1 MAGAP
6 GPRVGRGAGSLTA
19 VPARPRSARRQ
30 FCVAVLSLEVFVVL
44 FAALV
49 VFGLRL
55 VDPVT
60 VGVGAGALGL
70 SLALAA
76 GLQGRPG
83 GLVVGSVLQVPLPVA
98 GLLLALPMLVVVG
111 LLFVALWVLGVRLGG
126 RIDAERAVR
135 AAAG

>member
-1 MAGAP
+1 
-6 GPRVGRGAGSLTA
+6 
-19 VPARPRSARRQ
+19 
-30 FCVAVLSLEVFVVL
+30 VLSLEVFVVL

-76 GLQGRPG
+76 GLQGRSG

-98 GLLLALPMLVVVG
+98 GLLLEMPMLVVVG

-126 RIDAERAVR
+126 RIDTERAVR